1 MKCSGFTEF
10 ESILYADTLVVF
22 PFSRVSKLKN
32 KPRLPNINC
41 FASISRATAL
51 SRNYGKE
58 HCLQSLG
65 SPWGWG
71 GVQRDSPVSATLTQ
85 QQQHLS
91 PHLLP
96 LLRTLL
102 KVVTRGRGIFKIY
115 IFHLLKYFIFLP
127 KPKIN
132 SN

>member
-1 MKCSGFTEF
+1 MG
-10 ESILYADTLVVF
+10 
-22 PFSRVSKLKN
+22 KN
-32 KPRLPNINC
+32 
-41 FASISRATAL
+41 TV
-51 SRNYGKE
+51 Y
-58 HCLQSLG
+58 
-65 SPWGWG
+65 SPWGLPGGWG

-127 KPKIN
+127 KQKIN